1 TDVNIDIEL
10 STPTIDL
17 VASSDSGDS
26 DTDNLTND
34 TTPTFTLGNIDSDV
48 VKVEVFNGT
57 TLLGEATI
65 VNGIWTFTA
74 NEGQL
79 IEGINPITAKITDLS
94 GNEKFSAVLDLT
106 LDTIADTGEV
116 IVNSITSDDVITE
129 TEKHQSITVTGSATG

>member
-1 TDVNIDIEL
+1 DVNIDIEL

-34 TTPTFTLGNIDSDV
+34 TTSTFTLGNIDSDV

-57 TLLGEATI
+57 TLLGEATF

-79 IEGINPITAKITDLS
+79 IEG
-94 GNEKFSAVLDLT
+94 
-106 LDTIADTGEV
+106 
-116 IVNSITSDDVITE
+116 
-129 TEKHQSITVTGSATG
+129 